1 MVILISW
8 VFHTPVGG
16 EKGYKIIISLKYME
30 ILVLDLL
37 VCIKEIKLMNKNET
51 QSITFEKLRN
61 QKFWLGSFSWAAG
74 LGWGF
79 HTPPIFNVPEAS
91 SSYSV
96 LFYFLFLFFCILLFS
111 IIYRHDI
118 K

>member
-79 HTPPIFNVPEAS
+79 HTPPEHTEQTEHRNKLKIRNRRNILYLPEHTK
-91 SSYSV
+91 
-96 LFYFLFLFFCILLFS
+96 I
-111 IIYRHDI
+111 RNRN